1 MKIEILGDFLYF
13 ILFLFFANLHNLYQI
28 IPILAQ
34 ETLLNFKNIL
44 EQEFLT
50 VNPRFKARIHS
61 TKKILVGTYSLLP
74 LKGVL
79 SRLLELRWPRIGVWP
94 EVLHGR
100 SKTGFWNTTR
110 ISCSEMGSLTV
121 WPSGEARFEAG
132 TKAEFTKTSINAGS
146 TGWRGVV
153 LSQICLEKKK
163 KLEGITSLKI
173 LFKKMT
179 YSDVNL

>member
-1 MKIEILGDFLYF
+1 MKIETLGDFLYF
-13 ILFLFFANLHNLYQI
+13 ILFLLIANLHNLYQI

-79 SRLLELRWPRIGVWP
+79 SRLLELR
-94 EVLHGR
+94 
-100 SKTGFWNTTR
+100 
-110 ISCSEMGSLTV
+110 
-121 WPSGEARFEAG
+121 
-132 TKAEFTKTSINAGS
+132 
-146 TGWRGVV
+146 
-153 LSQICLEKKK
+153 
-163 KLEGITSLKI
+163 
-173 LFKKMT
+173 
-179 YSDVNL
+179 